1 MQRTFEIIISGQ
13 VQGVGFRPFVY
24 GLAKQLQLKGSVSN
38 NQDGVLIRIN
48 TSEEKAHEFLL
59 AILSG
64 APEISFIQNHNVS
77 EIAFSPYEDFQ
88 IVPSEKN
95 HQINIPLTPDF
106 AICES
111 CKSEIR
117 DVGNRR
123 FGYAFTTCTNC
134 GPRYSVT
141 TMFPFERPNTTVSEF
156 DMCLK
161 CQTEYTNPED
171 RRFHSQTNSCSD
183 CGIKLQLVDTD
194 GREFNETQN
203 NIIKKAAALIAN
215 GSILAIKNTNGYLLC
230 CDANNKQAIQR
241 LREKKRR
248 PSKPFA
254 LLYPSI
260 EKIKQDF
267 EVSIPE
273 EKALSSAIAPIVILN
288 PKESISDLELESIAP
303 RLHQLGIMLPSSSL
317 LILLMDELK
326 IPIIATSGNIH
337 SSPIISKKEE
347 AVEKL
352 IGVADYFLHHDLE
365 ISFPQDD
372 SVVRFGGEHQITLR
386 RSRGLAPNYMGN
398 TSMKNQKVL
407 AMGAHLKST
416 FTFTP
421 NSHTYVSPY
430 FGNLDSYD
438 VSERFQESITK
449 YTALFETEPEV
460 VLVDSHPQYQSNIIG
475 SQLATNWNAKLV
487 SIQHHKAHF
496 ASVLGEH
503 NLFESEEKIL
513 GVVWD
518 GTGFGEDNSI
528 WGGEFFSYHKNE
540 MERLTHFEY
549 VDWIAADK
557 MAKEPRLSLLSV
569 LPETDRHIA
578 KGKFSESEWKIYNKM
593 LEKNSL
599 KTSSVGRL
607 FDAVASLL
615 LNIDSTSYEGEAAML
630 LENEASNYQDES
642 YINFLSG
649 NAYQV
654 IPTKTIIKG
663 IHKAIEQGLPTA
675 QIANSFIHT
684 LSLVIINMA
693 NQNNYNYVVC
703 SGGVFQNAIL
713 VKKLLEMAEK
723 DHVELKFNRILS
735 SNDENISLGQLWY
748 HQHIKN

>member
-24 GLAKQLQLKGSVSN
+24 GLAKKLQLKGSVSN

-273 EKALSSAIAPIVILN
+273 EKALTSAIAPIVILN

-303 RLHQLGIMLPSSSL
+303 RLHQ
-317 LILLMDELK
+317 
-326 IPIIATSGNIH
+326 
-337 SSPIISKKEE
+337 
-347 AVEKL
+347 
-352 IGVADYFLHHDLE
+352 
-365 ISFPQDD
+365 
-372 SVVRFGGEHQITLR
+372 
-386 RSRGLAPNYMGN
+386 
-398 TSMKNQKVL
+398 
-407 AMGAHLKST
+407 
-416 FTFTP
+416 
-421 NSHTYVSPY
+421 
-430 FGNLDSYD
+430 
-438 VSERFQESITK
+438 
-449 YTALFETEPEV
+449 
-460 VLVDSHPQYQSNIIG
+460 
-475 SQLATNWNAKLV
+475 
-487 SIQHHKAHF
+487 
-496 ASVLGEH
+496 
-503 NLFESEEKIL
+503 
-513 GVVWD
+513 
-518 GTGFGEDNSI
+518 
-528 WGGEFFSYHKNE
+528 
-540 MERLTHFEY
+540 
-549 VDWIAADK
+549 
-557 MAKEPRLSLLSV
+557 
-569 LPETDRHIA
+569 
-578 KGKFSESEWKIYNKM
+578 
-593 LEKNSL
+593 
-599 KTSSVGRL
+599 
-607 FDAVASLL
+607 
-615 LNIDSTSYEGEAAML
+615 
-630 LENEASNYQDES
+630 
-642 YINFLSG
+642 
-649 NAYQV
+649 
-654 IPTKTIIKG
+654 
-663 IHKAIEQGLPTA
+663 
-675 QIANSFIHT
+675 
-684 LSLVIINMA
+684 
-693 NQNNYNYVVC
+693 
-703 SGGVFQNAIL
+703 
-713 VKKLLEMAEK
+713 
-723 DHVELKFNRILS
+723 
-735 SNDENISLGQLWY
+735 
-748 HQHIKN
+748 